1 MKYTG
6 LGREL
11 CSIAAGATIVLL
23 LPATSADAANTT
35 GTQVYS
41 GNGWKAL
48 PGIKSL
54 SADGTGY
61 TIQFASADART
72 KLGPAAKQAA
82 AQLTSVTGIKF
93 TVSTVLKA
101 SPEGCAVQHL
111 RSPSSRRRSPRG
123 SRSGRCGRNACARSR
138 TSTLLATGR
147 CLTSCHLALCA
158 A

>member
-101 SPEGCAVQHL
+101 SPRGAQSSTYDHPRHGVGRLGARDLAGADATRAPGRGLL
-111 RSPSSRRRSPRG
+111 RCS
-123 SRSGRCGRNACARSR
+123 
-138 TSTLLATGR
+138 LLVVA
-147 CLTSCHLALCA
+147 
-158 A
+158 